1 MNLTLKIG
9 GVPEHFNLPW
19 HLAIEQN
26 KFEEKKI
33 DLQWTDYP
41 GGTGTMAK
49 ALRESELDIA
59 VLLTEGITKDILNG
73 NPSKIVQVFVKS
85 PLIWGIHTSSKANF
99 KNIDELV
106 GKRVAISRLG
116 SGSHLMAYVDARQ
129 RGWQLTD
136 NQLVIVKDLA
146 GARAALANDE
156 ADLFM
161 WEKFMTKPYVDAGEF
176 TRLGECLTPWACFV
190 IAVREEILLNYSEEI
205 QNLLAVINQSSQT
218 FKNNPSSVQLISQ
231 RFNLKLEDAQSW
243 FAVTDWAING
253 EVKKSEFVEVIQTLY
268 ELNFVSELA
277 NIENIFASELVT
289 MGANDE

>member
-26 KFEEKKI
+26 KFKDQKI
-33 DLQWTDYP
+33 DLHWTDYP

-49 ALRESELDIA
+49 ALREKELDVA

-85 PLIWGIHTSSKANF
+85 PLIWGIHTSAQANF
-99 KNIDELV
+99 KNIDELA

-136 NQLVIVKDLA
+136 NQLVVVKDLA
-146 GARAALANDE
+146 GARAALANQE

-161 WEKFMTKPYVDAGEF
+161 WEKFMTKPYVDSGEF
-176 TRLGECLTPWACFV
+176 NRLGECLTPWACFV
-190 IAVREEILLNYSEEI
+190 IAVREEILIKYSEEI
-205 QNLLAVINQSSQT
+205 QNLLAVINQSAQL
-218 FKNNPSSVQLISQ
+218 FKTHPQSIALVSQ
-231 RFNLKLEDAQSW
+231 RFRLKPEDAQNW
-243 FAVTDWAING
+243 FSTTDWATNG
-253 EVKKSEFVEVIQTLY
+253 EVKKSEFEEVIKTLY
-268 ELNFVSELA
+268 ELNFISELA
-277 NIENIFASELVT
+277 DLSAIFAPHLIT
-289 MGANDE
+289 IKK